1 MSTQKALELLGLP
14 AELAP
19 YEGQIQTRLTRQL
32 RIYEVSDFTTSP
44 MKTYYTAE
52 IMAPVTQL
60 FGLYPFNY
68 AAGSLY
74 HMGFSAPVQSG
85 SKLVMERPSTWVV
98 HPAESG
104 LAGQRVYYVAARI
117 VFEDSAE
124 GTSLNYMWEPYE
136 TVLDGKAEDMKDPLI
151 TAAYYARVI
160 NKGADGQPRIS
171 WTSRYAIK
179 PKRRLRRAEV
189 LKMLG
194 MNIDQLIYALRWT
207 MPVTKVSNDTHI
219 TSIAMDIEQLPS
231 NKLKSVVYINGK
243 DANSFD
249 YKKLINS
256 FGKTYDGY
264 MQMYRLNNG
273 PRPTTTTVDNVYGST
288 LNIGVNPLEDS
299 SITVVPGS
307 VNTYDV
313 NTKTLTYNPDLV
325 ETAMLIAYM
334 EFLPAGGKNE
344 NVGKELNLETGE
356 ERLF

>member
-74 HMGFSAPVQSG
+74 HMGFSAPVQDG
-85 SKLVMERPSTWVV
+85 SKLVMDRPSTWVV
-98 HPAESG
+98 HPPESG
-104 LAGQRVYYVAARI
+104 LAGQRVYYVNSKI
-117 VFEDSAE
+117 VFENTPE
-124 GTSLNYMWEPYE
+124 GATLNYMWEPYE
-136 TVLDGKAEDMKDPLI
+136 TVVDGKAEDMKDPLI
-151 TAAYYARVI
+151 TAGYYARVI

-207 MPVTKVSNDTHI
+207 MPVTKVSNETHI
-219 TSIAMDIEQLPS
+219 TSIAMDIEQLPA

-273 PRPTTTTVDNVYGST
+273 PRPGTSTVDNVYGST
-288 LNIGVNPLEDS
+288 LNIGLFATEDS
-299 SITVVPGS
+299 TITVVPGS
-307 VNTYDV
+307 TNVYNTA
-313 NTKTLTYNPDLV
+313 TKTLTYNPDLQ
-325 ETAMLIAYM
+325 ETASLIAYM
-334 EFLPAGGKNE
+334 EFLPAQGKNE